1 MRSRTYASTVWRRVL
16 LVEDDLRVRDS
27 LTRAVREMG
36 FEVRVTALAD
46 NALRLLER
54 ETHDILLIDVGPQQ
68 GGVPFLA
75 RVREQWPDVQTIV
88 MARLD
93 DVELTRRSLNGSAA
107 DVDILAKPC
116 GLGELEVALDRA
128 RRRRMQR
135 VPQALEPALPEPPED
150 VNPHDL
156 TAADTRGSMSLEE
169 LERKHI
175 LATLEKN
182 RGNRTLTAADL
193 GISLRKLYY
202 RLGQYQREGLLRR

>member
-1 MRSRTYASTVWRRVL
+1 MRTRSYASTVWRRVL
-16 LVEDDLRVRDS
+16 LVEDDPRARDA
-27 LTRAVREMG
+27 LTRSVREMG
-36 FEVRVTALAD
+36 FEVRATALAD

-54 ETHDILLIDVGPQQ
+54 ETYDILLVDLHQPEHGDL
-68 GGVPFLA
+68 PFIEK
-75 RVREQWPDVQTIV
+75 VRQSWPDVQTIV
-88 MARLD
+88 MSAP
-93 DVELTRRSLNGSAA
+93 VELPSPRRVPPAEGV
-107 DVDILAKPC
+107 DVLAKPC

-135 VPQALEPALPEPPED
+135 VPQALEPALAEPPED
-150 VNPHDL
+150 LNPCEI
-156 TAADTRGSMSLEE
+156 TAAEARTSISLEE

-182 RGNRTLTAADL
+182 RGNRTVTAAEL